1 MVLDKIRQLN
11 SLVTTVG
18 TTQTS
23 IIPHSLSS
31 ALPYTR
37 TAVQSNAT
45 RTVRFNS
52 FVLQRWRMV
61 SVKTKARSI
70 DFYFITRNTYRGFPK
85 RLEIKSQSK
94 VSV

>member
-23 IIPHSLSS
+23 IIPPSLSS

-37 TAVQSNAT
+37 TAVQSNST
-45 RTVRFNS
+45 RTVRSNS
-52 FVLQRWRMV
+52 FGDNGEELI
-61 SVKTKARSI
+61 KI
-70 DFYFITRNTYRGFPK
+70 DH
-85 RLEIKSQSK
+85 
-94 VSV
+94 

>member
-23 IIPHSLSS
+23 IIPPSLSS

-37 TAVQSNAT
+37 TAVQSNST
-45 RTVRFNS
+45 RTVRSNS
-52 FVLQRWRMV
+52 FFTSTLADGLCEDHSPRA
-61 SVKTKARSI
+61 SPFNRSFGN
-70 DFYFITRNTYRGFPK
+70 FYK
-85 RLEIKSQSK
+85 DD
-94 VSV
+94 